1 MYNIKTEKAWIR
13 KIFESDQA
21 IKGGIVRRS
30 ISSVNKYASEA
41 ELIMAIK
48 ARGFHYEKA
57 NGQFVIY
64 CNQNE
69 LKLAA

>member
-48 ARGFHYEKA
+48 ARG
-57 NGQFVIY
+57 
-64 CNQNE
+64 
-69 LKLAA
+69 LKR